1 MVSPSAQGEAE
12 SLMVAYICDYS
23 NLLQDYVKKNFCIV
37 MIDFFFWFYVPE
49 PQRVLKEYSQKRNSL
64 TRHLPGGAGV
74 S

>member
-37 MIDFFFWFYVPE
+37 MIDFFFGFMF
-49 PQRVLKEYSQKRNSL
+49 LNRN
-64 TRHLPGGAGV
+64 GF
-74 S
+74 